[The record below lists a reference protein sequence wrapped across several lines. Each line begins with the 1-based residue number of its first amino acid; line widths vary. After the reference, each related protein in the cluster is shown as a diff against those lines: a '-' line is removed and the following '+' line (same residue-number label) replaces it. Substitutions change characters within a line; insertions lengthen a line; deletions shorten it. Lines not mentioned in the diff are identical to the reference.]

1 MVKFTASIIETED
14 KLPVASPAV
23 CYTGRELSDGRVC
36 GKCIFHNNGYEMD
49 IDSVE
54 AEDDEI
60 AEGLIRSALNYCAN
74 RGTYIAH
81 YLAPGFGRVAE
92 MLGFADD
99 DGTPS
104 GEIPE
109 LLRGSCCK

>member
-1 MVKFTASIIETED
+1 MVKFTAGVVDAPD
-14 KLPVASPAV
+14 KSSAAAPAL
-23 CYTGRELSDGRVC
+23 CYTGRELSDDRVC

-81 YLAPGFGRVAE
+81 YLAADFGHIAE
-92 MLGFADD
+92 MLGFAAE
-99 DGTPS
+99 GGAPT

-109 LLRGSCCK
+109 LLKGSCCK

>member
-1 MVKFTASIIETED
+1 MVKFTASVIEARD
-14 KLPVASPAV
+14 NPSGASPAV

-36 GKCIFHNNGYEMD
+36 GKCVFHNHGYEMD

-81 YLAPGFGRVAE
+81 YLAPDFGRVAE

-99 DGTPS
+99 NGKLS

-109 LLRGSCCK
+109 LLKGSCCK